1 MITLLRV
8 DDRLIHGQVAV
19 TWTSFLSADTIV
31 VANDRHAKDTF
42 LSMALNLAKPPGVD
56 LQILTKEDAIAF
68 CNNPDNSSRKIFIV
82 VESTADALEMS
93 KNVTEI
99 GKVILAG
106 IRAAGGKKRI
116 ERQVFLDQDDLNN
129 CDEILALNRKV
140 TVQVIPS
147 EKELSMS
154 EAKKL
159 FEKR

>member
-42 LSMALNLAKPPGVD
+42 LAMALNLAKPPGVD
-56 LQILTKEDAIAF
+56 LQVLTKEDAIAF
-68 CNNPDNSSRKIFIV
+68 CNGAGSSSKKIFIV
-82 VESTADALEMS
+82 VESTADALEVS
-93 KNVTEI
+93 KGVSEVK
-99 GKVILAG
+99 KVILGG
-106 IRAAGGKKRI
+106 IRASAGKKRI
-116 ERQVFLDQDDLNN
+116 ERQVFLDQADLDN
-129 CDEILALNRKV
+129 CDEILALDKV
-140 TVQVIPS
+140 VSVQVIPS
-147 EKELSMS
+147 ERELSMT